1 MPWRTVPAP
10 VTLELPRGR
19 ARLVPYSHE
28 HIPELVAALGDG
40 SLFRWMPVAP
50 PTTPELMRVFMGKS
64 LEAQSRGEEIPFTI
78 MDRRTGGMIGSTRYL
93 DIRHADLGLEIGWTW
108 LSNESQRTAI
118 NTECKLLLLRHAFEE
133 LGAIRVQLK
142 TDARNSRSRA
152 AIGRIGAR
160 FEGILR
166 RQRILHD
173 GVRRDTAYYSVLAE
187 EWGGVRERLEWML
200 ESRREVAPVQ

>member
-1 MPWRTVPAP
+1 
-10 VTLELPRGR
+10 
-19 ARLVPYSHE
+19 
-28 HIPELVAALGDG
+28 
-40 SLFRWMPVAP
+40 MPVAP
-50 PTTPELMRVFMGKS
+50 PTTPELMREFMGKA
-64 LEAQSRGEEIPFTI
+64 LEAQSRGEEIPLTI
-78 MDRRTGGMIGSTRYL
+78 IDRRTGRAIGSTRYL

-118 NTECKLLLLRHAFEE
+118 NTECKLMLLRHAFEE

-166 RQRILHD
+166 QQRILHD
-173 GVRRDTAYYSVLAE
+173 GFRRDTAYYSVLAE
-187 EWGGVRERLEWML
+187 EWGSVRERLEWML
-200 ESRREVAPVQ
+200 ELRRETSPVQ